1 MSKDTY
7 IHILSFD
14 LKMRNWPRHGALISI
29 MSRKWRDAAR
39 DDFPSLSFPLYDL
52 YVFSDIW
59 HRLNLEIAPS
69 KNATSLQ
76 WYRTLSALWAR
87 LSWFCFGPLS
97 LHLLKFQRVHVRRRK
112 RSSIEIFLF
121 KFQIFIILWAEGNCC
136 IDVFAEFYWL
146 CPWRRIVRS
155 QFYWVSRSK

>member
-7 IHILSFD
+7 IHFSFD
-14 LKMRNWPRHGALISI
+14 LKIRNWPRHGVLISI

>member
-7 IHILSFD
+7 IHFSFD

-29 MSRKWRDAAR
+29 MSRKWRDAPR

-76 WYRTLSALWAR
+76 WYRTVSALWAR
-87 LSWFCFGPLS
+87 LSWFRFGPLS
-97 LHLLKFQRVHVRRRK
+97 LHLLKFQRVHVQLRK
-112 RSSIEIFLF
+112 RPSIEIFYSNF
-121 KFQIFIILWAEGNCC
+121 RSFSFSDFSEGNWS

-155 QFYWVSRSK
+155 